1 MELSIEYLV
10 IILLLLAISYLL
22 YKSKDTANNSTIGDH
37 NQITLEQLKDA
48 VKELERATNQNS
60 SNMNEMYTLLTK
72 GGSVAG
78 KFGEINLKTI
88 LESAGFKKGVTYDEQ
103 KGVGG
108 SIPDIVIKLP
118 DSKKVIID
126 SKVSLADYNEY
137 LNAKDDINKNNS
149 LKKHQMSV
157 KSHIKSLSS
166 SNYRSLFG
174 DDSLDLIIMF
184 MPIEGA
190 YMLACDDD
198 MVRKASTEKIAIV
211 GPTTLIAVLQ
221 IISRIWSSK
230 RQSEATNEII
240 RAATDIYDKTR
251 LVGEAFEEFEKHLE
265 QANKSIASGKT
276 RTKNLVSKVEKMRTI
291 GGLEPTCLLYTSPS
305 PRDGLLSRMPSSA

>member
-10 IILLLLAISYLL
+10 IFLLLLVISYLI
-22 YKSKDTANNSTIGDH
+22 YMSKNTIDNNKIGDH

-88 LESAGFKKGVTYDEQ
+88 LEGSGFKKGVTYDEQ

-126 SKVSLADYNEY
+126 SKVSLADYNDY
-137 LNAKDDINKNNS
+137 LNAKDDIIKDNS
-149 LKKHQMSV
+149 LKKNQMSV
-157 KSHIKSLSS
+157 KNHIKSLS
-166 SNYRSLFG
+166 
-174 DDSLDLIIMF
+174 
-184 MPIEGA
+184 
-190 YMLACDDD
+190 
-198 MVRKASTEKIAIV
+198 
-211 GPTTLIAVLQ
+211 
-221 IISRIWSSK
+221 
-230 RQSEATNEII
+230 
-240 RAATDIYDKTR
+240 
-251 LVGEAFEEFEKHLE
+251 
-265 QANKSIASGKT
+265 
-276 RTKNLVSKVEKMRTI
+276 
-291 GGLEPTCLLYTSPS
+291 
-305 PRDGLLSRMPSSA
+305 

>member
-10 IILLLLAISYLL
+10 IFLLLLAISYLV
-22 YKSKDTANNSTIGDH
+22 YKSKNTTNNSTIGDH

-118 DSKKVIID
+118 DS
-126 SKVSLADYNEY
+126 
-137 LNAKDDINKNNS
+137 
-149 LKKHQMSV
+149 
-157 KSHIKSLSS
+157 
-166 SNYRSLFG
+166 
-174 DDSLDLIIMF
+174 
-184 MPIEGA
+184 
-190 YMLACDDD
+190 
-198 MVRKASTEKIAIV
+198 
-211 GPTTLIAVLQ
+211 
-221 IISRIWSSK
+221 
-230 RQSEATNEII
+230 
-240 RAATDIYDKTR
+240 
-251 LVGEAFEEFEKHLE
+251 
-265 QANKSIASGKT
+265 
-276 RTKNLVSKVEKMRTI
+276 
-291 GGLEPTCLLYTSPS
+291 
-305 PRDGLLSRMPSSA
+305 